1 MAAAVAQAG
10 LPFNHSSPV
19 KLTALY
25 ESALQ
30 EESDA
35 SAESDH
41 AFTQENLSAAAND
54 ARAAQKEAEIQTL
67 LDHEAAHKAQHMG
80 PGSSSE
86 SKSMKAS
93 DDQSDVII
101 DKARE
106 YQQELFERA
115 KGENVIA
122 VLDTGM
128 GKTLIAAMLIRH
140 TLEQDMLNTA
150 NGLPQRRVFFLAN
163 R

>member
-1 MAAAVAQAG
+1 MDSTT
-10 LPFNHSSPV
+10 LD
-19 KLTALY
+19 
-25 ESALQ
+25 ESLLQ
-30 EESDA
+30 LDSDA

-41 AFTQENLSAAAND
+41 DRKQEILSAALND
-54 ARAAQKEAEIQTL
+54 VKAAQKEAEIQAL
-67 LDHEAAHKAQHMG
+67 LRHEATHKAEKQG
-80 PGSSSE
+80 NGTNQNPDSWS
-86 SKSMKAS
+86 AS
-93 DDQSDVII
+93 DDQTDTII

-115 KGENVIA
+115 REENVIA

-140 TLEQDMLNTA
+140 TLEQDVLNTA
-150 NGLPQRRVFFLAN
+150 DGMPQRRVFFLAN